1 METRKKMSERKRGIP
16 MSLEAREKIS
26 KGLKG
31 RKTPWLMGDLNPAKR
46 PEVRKKLSGENN
58 VAKRPEVREK
68 ISATMKGRHLSEEHK
83 RNLSISRRMIKVS
96 VIGWMI
102 LFLFSSL
109 ASCSVSEINAVSN
122 QPAIE
127 EQIIDSIH
135 DPRISSLAYGLKRA
149 VRAEVNYYWG
159 LEQRATVFYSQ
170 IHQESGWNPD
180 AKSQYASG
188 LAQFTPDT
196 AKWISKL
203 YPVDL
208 GENNPLDARWAI
220 RACVKYDRWIYDK
233 LSEVYQERQ
242 RWAMTLSS
250 YNGGKGW
257 LDRDRKLCFDAPCCC
272 DQMKWF
278 ENVEM
283 FSNRAA
289 WAIKENRDYVVKILD
304 RWSPMYE
311 KAGFI

>member
-1 METRKKMSERKRGIP
+1 
-16 MSLEAREKIS
+16 L
-26 KGLKG
+26 
-31 RKTPWLMGDLNPAKR
+31 
-46 PEVRKKLSGENN
+46 
-58 VAKRPEVREK
+58 
-68 ISATMKGRHLSEEHK
+68 
-83 RNLSISRRMIKVS
+83 
-96 VIGWMI
+96 
-102 LFLFSSL
+102 
-109 ASCSVSEINAVSN
+109 
-122 QPAIE
+122 
-127 EQIIDSIH
+127 
-135 DPRISSLAYGLKRA
+135 
-149 VRAEVNYYWG
+149 
-159 LEQRATVFYSQ
+159 ATVFYSQ